1 MAFGLEI
8 SCVKNGHQTWNTMKC
23 GWTMAD
29 LHGKV
34 QVTEIENYT
43 KQEKSRSHLAAQF
56 IWLMSD
62 FATLKP
68 KLDIEDK
75 IQQLKV

>member
-43 KQEKSRSHLAAQF
+43 KQEKSRSHLAA
-56 IWLMSD
+56 
-62 FATLKP
+62 
-68 KLDIEDK
+68 
-75 IQQLKV
+75 

>member
-34 QVTEIENYT
+34 QVQRLKI
-43 KQEKSRSHLAAQF
+43 
-56 IWLMSD
+56 
-62 FATLKP
+62 TLNK
-68 KLDIEDK
+68 KNLGTI
-75 IQQLKV
+75 